1 MKGLWRRPEP
11 LRTET
16 RAPRPSARVLVIGN
30 EKGGVGKST
39 VAALL
44 STAMLYHGARVAV
57 IDVDLRQQSLSRFL
71 ENRRRW
77 LPAAGVEAPIPMEYK
92 LTDDTAAL
100 ARADESTMVGLF
112 ERAVAL
118 AMGAADIVVID
129 TPGGDTPLSRSAH
142 LQADLVVTPMN
153 ESFVD
158 FDMLGVVDPVTLK
171 LVRPSLYSKV
181 VHDARKRRAD
191 YGRKLDWVVLRNR
204 MALSDS
210 RNRQRVGEGLETL
223 AAQIGFR
230 VGPSLRDR
238 VTYREMFPFG
248 LTIADLSFG
257 LRPSE
262 ISLPRKAAREE
273 VRSILEA
280 LRLVDPAGDA
290 PSGAPGAES

>member
-1 MKGLWRRPEP
+1 MKGLWRRAE
-11 LRTET
+11 
-16 RAPRPSARVLVIGN
+16 APPTGRYVPAQARVIVIGN

-57 IDVDLRQQSLSRFL
+57 IDVDLRQQSLGRFL

-77 LPAAGVEAPIPMEYK
+77 LPAAGVDAPIPLEYK

-100 ARADESTMVGLF
+100 ARADERSVIGLF
-112 ERAVAL
+112 EKAVAL
-118 AMGAADIVVID
+118 AMKAVDIVVID

-158 FDMLGVVDPVTLK
+158 FDMLGIVDPVSLK
-171 LVRPSLYSKV
+171 LIRPSLYSKV
-181 VHDARKRRAD
+181 VHDARKRRAE
-191 YGRKLDWVVLRNR
+191 YGRGLDWVVLRNR
-204 MALSDS
+204 MALGDT
-210 RNRQRVGEGLETL
+210 RNRHRVGEGLETL

-230 VGPSLRDR
+230 VGPSLRER
-238 VTYREMFPFG
+238 ITYREMFPFG
-248 LTIADLSFG
+248 LTVADLSFG
-257 LRPSE
+257 LRPSD

-273 VRSILEA
+273 LKVLLETLNLIEPNA
-280 LRLVDPAGDA
+280 D
-290 PSGAPGAES
+290 GA